1 MEIIKLKV
9 DELIPYENN
18 PRKNDKAVE
27 YVANSIR
34 EFGFKVPI
42 VIDKD
47 YVVVSGH
54 TRLKASKLLGL
65 EEVPCIIADD
75 LNEEQI
81 KAFRLADN
89 KVGEIA
95 EWNTELLKEELNEL
109 FRDFDMNRFGFPVQI
124 EDIEID
130 DLEPEE
136 EISAELGEA
145 NNYVVLE
152 FFTEDEW
159 DKAQK
164 VLGLKKVCTNR
175 ANKKVR
181 QKGIGRVIKGK
192 EWIEKLEGIK
202 DEN

>member
-47 YVVVSGH
+47 YIVVSGH

-95 EWNTELLKEELNEL
+95 EWNNELLKEELNEL

-130 DLEPEE
+130 DIEGEE
-136 EISAELGEA
+136 KIAIELGEA
-145 NNYVVLE
+145 HNYVVLE
-152 FFTEDEW
+152 FVTEEEW
-159 DKAQK
+159 EKAQK
-164 VLGLKKVCTNR
+164 IFNFHP
-175 ANKKVR
+175 
-181 QKGIGRVIKGK
+181 
-192 EWIEKLEGIK
+192 
-202 DEN
+202 